1 MNLIDVIILSLAV
14 VFVVI
19 AIHQTMVSGFGASYW
34 AAMLALLLFFVYNY
48 RKRR

>member
-1 MNLIDVIILSLAV
+1 MKLFDVILLSLAV

-19 AIHQTMVSGFGASYW
+19 AIHQTMVSGFGQSYW
-34 AAMLALLLFFVYNY
+34 SVMVALLLFFVYTY